1 MSKLVISENIISR
14 ALRSV
19 INEMILRENG
29 MEEDTV
35 ANVDGTTTVD
45 NFDLFADLLDS
56 SGPDDV
62 WFVKIVMRKKDN
74 PNQKKN
80 DIYLSNY
87 YLFHN
92 SNEMYAKEQEIK
104 DLCNKNNA
112 RAYFYAN
119 KRSESTINDY
129 AKQLDKKWQQRGKG
143 YSKYRGHAVEFAAG
157 QSKDRNETDPLFSGR
172 TRCFIDIDNTDVQKY
187 NTLMDLCKQYNIKP
201 NKVYRSANFG
211 WHIQFDDWHEAE
223 KLKQDLQKIDDGYP
237 LGRYA
242 TAGFEY
248 DKPLLLYCRL
258 IPHSYDKQFRMQD
271 KLKGIFDRYQTE
283 TDPRKK
289 KELYDYYR
297 KMTGVDLNTAKKI

>member
-1 MSKLVISENIISR
+1 MNNIIISESVIRN
-14 ALRSV
+14 ALRSA
-19 INEMILRENG
+19 INEMILTENEIG
-29 MEEDTV
+29 EDTV

-56 SGPDDV
+56 SDPDDV

-74 PNQKKN
+74 PNQHRN
-80 DIYLSNY
+80 DIYLPNY

-92 SNEMYAKEQEIK
+92 ANEMYAKEQEIK

-112 RAYFYAN
+112 RAYFYPN
-119 KRSESTINDY
+119 KRSESTINNF

-143 YSKYRGHAVEFAAG
+143 YSKYRGHAIEFAAG

-187 NTLMDLCKQYNIKP
+187 ITLKRLCNQYNIKP

-211 WHIQFDDWHEAE
+211 WHIQFDDWHDAE

-258 IPHSYDKQFRMQD
+258 IPHSYERQFRVQN
-271 KLKGIFDRYQTE
+271 KLKSIFDNYQTE
-283 TDPRKK
+283 TDPIKK
-289 KELYDYYR
+289 RNMYDYYK
-297 KMTGVDLNTAKKI
+297 KMTGIDLKTAKKI